1 MEVYPKYNSA
11 LLLICIPVTAMW
23 YYITSEFVEPAMLPM
38 VLYGLLTG
46 YCVGRYFEDKK
57 RTMNI
62 ISNGTAIPGKI
73 KRIARVIYGKNQKS
87 YVLEV
92 EADSKTYFSDLVSPF
107 CLKHIEEDVQ
117 VYLLEDEYF
126 VSAKKSKEVVNNRR
140 HISRLRVDKY
150 PTAIH
155 LLYTVSFLSVILA
168 GIIYLAGKLMHIHP

>member
-1 MEVYPKYNSA
+1 MEVYSKYNSA
-11 LLLICIPVTAMW
+11 LLLICIPVIAMW

-62 ISNGTAIPGKI
+62 ISNGTAIPGRI
-73 KRIARVIYGKNQKS
+73 KRIARVYYGKIQKS

-92 EADSKTYFSDLVSPF
+92 EADSKTYFSDPVSPF
-107 CLKHIEEDVQ
+107 CLKHIAEDVQ
-117 VYLLEDEYF
+117 VYLLKDEYF

-140 HISRLRVDKY
+140 HVSRLRIDRY
-150 PTAIH
+150 PTATG
-155 LLYTVSFLSVILA
+155 LLYRVSFLSIVLA
-168 GIIYLAGKLMHIHP
+168 GIIYLAGKLLQLH